1 MAKDKKNGFN
11 KEKDKETGAECGSSG
26 TQEKAAA
33 AEDKPAAEEEAGGED
48 APDEFSELKEKM
60 ASLQDKYL
68 RQAAEFDNYKKRIRK
83 EKSELILNGGEKV
96 ITSLLPVLDDF
107 ERALANIRKEDE
119 ENALLQGIELIYQ
132 KLATTLQTHGL
143 DIIKT
148 ENADFDTDYH
158 EAIAMISVE
167 DKEMKGKVVDCVQKG
182 YTLNNKVIR
191 HSKVAVG
198 Q

>member
-11 KEKDKETGAECGSSG
+11 KEKDKETGAERGSSG

-48 APDEFSELKEKM
+48 APDELSELKEKM

-107 ERALANIRKEDE
+107 ERALANIRKEGE

-132 KLATTLQTHGL
+132 KLASTLQTHGL

-158 EAIAMISVE
+158 EAIAMIPVE